1 MSPAARTCFCWRL
14 EVQTGIVKK
23 MGKAKKIKVSK
34 GETKEQ
40 KISLADQ
47 IEQEK
52 AVKLKNRRKVR
63 HRADDEEEVSLLLN
77 FLHRV
82 LFSSPFPKSN
92 N

>member
-1 MSPAARTCFCWRL
+1 MSTATRTCFCWRL
-14 EVQTGIVKK
+14 QIQTDIVKK

-63 HRADDEEEVSLLLN
+63 HRVDDEEEVSLCLN
-77 FLHRV
+77 FLHRILV
-82 LFSSPFPKSN
+82 SSSPKSN